1 MLFSNTIQW
10 RTTMFKF
17 VQKNNYMSSSDSL
30 GQQNIPDLKY
40 CLALIEE
47 KMGWGNAENWA
58 NKDFEQLSEQL
69 AMATGVTL
77 SITTLKRVWGRVKYD
92 SAPTTTTLNTLA
104 VFIGYE
110 NWRSFEHMQQDS
122 HAFDSLLSSLPS
134 NKSIPGLVP
143 IHLLFKGYKRKA
155 VATMTACLLIIS
167 IVAFIKTIPKPI
179 LASDY
184 TLSSRLVVKG
194 LPNSVIFH
202 YKASVSPTDSVFIQQ
217 SWDPERRQPV
227 PKNGTQHTAIYYYP
241 GYYQAKLIIG
251 KQVVQEHDLIIPSE
265 GWNVAVRQEPV
276 PVYFSSSEALH
287 NGSLYL
293 PLTAIQKQNISL
305 QPIPPKIQYR
315 YVNDFKNLMT
325 DNFVFETRLKNEYNQ
340 GSAACQKTNIVILC
354 RNEFLSIPLVV
365 KGCVGNLRLHL
376 AGHEANSKTSD
387 LSGFGTDMS
396 DWVDV
401 RCEVRNKHLSLW
413 INGSRIYET
422 VLNKKPVGIVGIS
435 YVFEGTGAVNYTRFT
450 RTNGEVVF
458 EDNFDN
464 VLPAKSVL

>member
-1 MLFSNTIQW
+1 MISGDLS
-10 RTTMFKF
+10 
-17 VQKNNYMSSSDSL
+17 
-30 GQQNIPDLKY
+30 GHQNIPDLKH

-58 NKDFEQLSEQL
+58 NKDFEQLSEHL

-77 SITTLKRVWGRVKYD
+77 SITTLKRVWGRVKYN

-110 NWRSFEHMQQDS
+110 NWRSFEHAQQDS
-122 HAFDSLLSSLPS
+122 HAVDSGLSS
-134 NKSIPGLVP
+134 IPPKKPISGL
-143 IHLLFKGYKRKA
+143 IRLYLLFKGHKRMA
-155 VATMTACLLIIS
+155 VATTTACLLIIT
-167 IVAFIKTIPKPI
+167 IVAFIQIIPKPL

-184 TLSSRLVVKG
+184 SLRSRLVVKG
-194 LPNSVIFH
+194 LPNSVIFQ
-202 YKASVSPTDSVFIQQ
+202 YKASASPTDSVFIQQ

-227 PKNGTQHTAIYYYP
+227 PKNGNQHTAIYYYP
-241 GYYQAKLIIG
+241 GYYQAKLIVG
-251 KQVVQEHDLIIPSE
+251 SQVVQTHDLIIPSE
-265 GWNVAVRQEPV
+265 GWNVGVRQEPV

-287 NGSLYL
+287 DGALYL

-315 YVNDFKNLMT
+315 YVKDFKNLMT
-325 DNFVFETRLKNEYNQ
+325 DNFVFETSLKNEYKQ

-354 RNEFLSIPLVV
+354 RNEFLSIPLVA

-376 AGHEANSKTSD
+376 AGHEANSKTTD
-387 LSGFGTDMS
+387 LSGFGTNMS
-396 DWVDV
+396 DWVNV

-413 INGSRIYET
+413 INGNRIYEA

-435 YVFEGTGAVNYTRFT
+435 YVFEGTGAVDYTRFA
-450 RTNGEVVF
+450 RINGEVIF

-464 VLPAKSVL
+464 VVPAKSVL